1 MGRKIKFDKNCG
13 SKFITIDDEK
23 KWELI
28 REIATVKRYES
39 SFNAIVNDA
48 LAFGLPELHKRL
60 FDKVQLDGEEKAVS
74 VPKEYSVDAFYFEL
88 IRLMKEIIANQPSGG
103 ETTDMLHLQS
113 SLVMGG
119 RNAVGRKFQER
130 ISERHAG
137 LHRERR
143 SKTIERSGEVN
154 GNQQSTGRTE
164 YTIHAVPLAEE
175 HKRT

>member
-88 IRLMKEIIANQPSGG
+88 IRLMKEIIANQVVEKRLICSIFN
-103 ETTDMLHLQS
+103 LL
-113 SLVMGG
+113 SLWADG
-119 RNAVGRKFQER
+119 
-130 ISERHAG
+130 
-137 LHRERR
+137 
-143 SKTIERSGEVN
+143 TRSGENFRKGFLKDTPDFIVKDEARLLRAPLKIR
-154 GNQQSTGRTE
+154 RTKSRRNLFRH
-164 YTIHAVPLAEE
+164 ISQNPFA
-175 HKRT
+175 

>member
-28 REIATVKRYES
+28 LEIATVKRYES

-88 IRLMKEIIANQPSGG
+88 IRLMKEIIANQVVEKRLICSIFNLLSVWADG
-103 ETTDMLHLQS
+103 T
-113 SLVMGG
+113 
-119 RNAVGRKFQER
+119 
-130 ISERHAG
+130 
-137 LHRERR
+137 
-143 SKTIERSGEVN
+143 RSGENFRKGFLKDTPDFIVKDEARLLKEA
-154 GNQQSTGRTE
+154 GR
-164 YTIHAVPLAEE
+164 
-175 HKRT
+175 

>member
-88 IRLMKEIIANQPSGG
+88 IRLMKEIIANQVVEKRLICSIFNLLPLWADG
-103 ETTDMLHLQS
+103 T
-113 SLVMGG
+113 
-119 RNAVGRKFQER
+119 
-130 ISERHAG
+130 
-137 LHRERR
+137 
-143 SKTIERSGEVN
+143 RSGENFRKGFLKDTPDFIVKDEARLLKEA
-154 GNQQSTGRTE
+154 GR
-164 YTIHAVPLAEE
+164 
-175 HKRT
+175 

>member
-74 VPKEYSVDAFYFEL
+74 VPKEYSVDAFNFEL
-88 IRLMKEIIANQPSGG
+88 IRLMKEIIANQVVEKRLICSIFN
-103 ETTDMLHLQS
+103 LL
-113 SLVMGG
+113 SLWADG
-119 RNAVGRKFQER
+119 
-130 ISERHAG
+130 
-137 LHRERR
+137 
-143 SKTIERSGEVN
+143 TRSGENFRKGFLKDTPDFIVKDEARLLKEA
-154 GNQQSTGRTE
+154 GR
-164 YTIHAVPLAEE
+164 
-175 HKRT
+175 

>member
-28 REIATVKRYES
+28 REIAAVKRYES

-88 IRLMKEIIANQPSGG
+88 IRLMKEIIANQVVEKRLICSIFN
-103 ETTDMLHLQS
+103 LL
-113 SLVMGG
+113 SLWADG
-119 RNAVGRKFQER
+119 
-130 ISERHAG
+130 
-137 LHRERR
+137 
-143 SKTIERSGEVN
+143 TRSGENFRKGFLKDTPDFIVKDEARLLKEA
-154 GNQQSTGRTE
+154 GR
-164 YTIHAVPLAEE
+164 
-175 HKRT
+175 

>member
-60 FDKVQLDGEEKAVS
+60 FDKVQLDGEEKAVN
-74 VPKEYSVDAFYFEL
+74 VPKEYSVDAFNFEL
-88 IRLMKEIIANQPSGG
+88 IRLMKEIIANQVVEKRLICSIFN
-103 ETTDMLHLQS
+103 LL
-113 SLVMGG
+113 SLWADG
-119 RNAVGRKFQER
+119 
-130 ISERHAG
+130 
-137 LHRERR
+137 
-143 SKTIERSGEVN
+143 TRSGENFRKGFLKDTPDFIVKDEARLLKEA
-154 GNQQSTGRTE
+154 GR
-164 YTIHAVPLAEE
+164 
-175 HKRT
+175 

>member
-88 IRLMKEIIANQPSGG
+88 IRLMKEIIANQVVEKRLVCSIFNLLAVWG
-103 ETTDMLHLQS
+103 EGAR
-113 SLVMGG
+113 MGEAFKKGFLKDTPDFIVKDEARLLKEAG
-119 RNAVGRKFQER
+119 R
-130 ISERHAG
+130 
-137 LHRERR
+137 
-143 SKTIERSGEVN
+143 
-154 GNQQSTGRTE
+154 
-164 YTIHAVPLAEE
+164 
-175 HKRT
+175 

>member
-74 VPKEYSVDAFYFEL
+74 VPKEYSGFNGGLWASRPTLTFYLFTITSYL
-88 IRLMKEIIANQPSGG
+88 KSPPPY
-103 ETTDMLHLQS
+103 
-113 SLVMGG
+113 
-119 RNAVGRKFQER
+119 
-130 ISERHAG
+130 SEQRYFRH
-137 LHRERR
+137 
-143 SKTIERSGEVN
+143 
-154 GNQQSTGRTE
+154 
-164 YTIHAVPLAEE
+164 
-175 HKRT
+175 

>member
-74 VPKEYSVDAFYFEL
+74 VPKEYSVDAFYLEL
-88 IRLMKEIIANQPSGG
+88 IRLMKENIANQVVEKRLICSIFN
-103 ETTDMLHLQS
+103 LL
-113 SLVMGG
+113 SLWADG
-119 RNAVGRKFQER
+119 
-130 ISERHAG
+130 
-137 LHRERR
+137 
-143 SKTIERSGEVN
+143 TRSGENFRKGFLKDTPDFIVKDEARLLKEA
-154 GNQQSTGRTE
+154 GR
-164 YTIHAVPLAEE
+164 
-175 HKRT
+175 

>member
-13 SKFITIDDEK
+13 SKFITIDDET

-88 IRLMKEIIANQPSGG
+88 IRLMKEIIANQVVEKRLICSIFN
-103 ETTDMLHLQS
+103 LL
-113 SLVMGG
+113 SLWADG
-119 RNAVGRKFQER
+119 
-130 ISERHAG
+130 
-137 LHRERR
+137 
-143 SKTIERSGEVN
+143 TRSGENFRKGFLKDTPDFIVKDEARLLKEA
-154 GNQQSTGRTE
+154 GR
-164 YTIHAVPLAEE
+164 
-175 HKRT
+175 

>member
-1 MGRKIKFDKNCG
+1 MGRKMKLDGNCG

-88 IRLMKEIIANQPSGG
+88 IRLMKEIIANQVVEKRLICSIFN
-103 ETTDMLHLQS
+103 LL
-113 SLVMGG
+113 SLWADG
-119 RNAVGRKFQER
+119 
-130 ISERHAG
+130 
-137 LHRERR
+137 
-143 SKTIERSGEVN
+143 TRSGENFRKGFLKDTPDFIVKDEARLLKEA
-154 GNQQSTGRTE
+154 GR
-164 YTIHAVPLAEE
+164 
-175 HKRT
+175 

>member
-1 MGRKIKFDKNCG
+1 MGRKTKFDKNCG

-74 VPKEYSVDAFYFEL
+74 VPKEYSIDAFYFEL
-88 IRLMKEIIANQPSGG
+88 IRLMKEIIANQVVEKRLICSIFNLLTVWADG
-103 ETTDMLHLQS
+103 T
-113 SLVMGG
+113 
-119 RNAVGRKFQER
+119 
-130 ISERHAG
+130 
-137 LHRERR
+137 
-143 SKTIERSGEVN
+143 RSGERFSKGFLKDTPDFIVKEEARLLKEA
-154 GNQQSTGRTE
+154 GR
-164 YTIHAVPLAEE
+164 
-175 HKRT
+175 

>member
-23 KWELI
+23 KWVLI

-88 IRLMKEIIANQPSGG
+88 IRLMKEIIANQVVEKRLICSIFN
-103 ETTDMLHLQS
+103 LL
-113 SLVMGG
+113 SLWADG
-119 RNAVGRKFQER
+119 
-130 ISERHAG
+130 
-137 LHRERR
+137 
-143 SKTIERSGEVN
+143 TRSGENFRKGFLKDTPDFIVKDEARLLKEA
-154 GNQQSTGRTE
+154 GR
-164 YTIHAVPLAEE
+164 
-175 HKRT
+175 

>member
-28 REIATVKRYES
+28 REITTVKRYES

-88 IRLMKEIIANQPSGG
+88 IRLMKEIIANQVVEKRLICSIFN
-103 ETTDMLHLQS
+103 LL
-113 SLVMGG
+113 SLWADG
-119 RNAVGRKFQER
+119 
-130 ISERHAG
+130 
-137 LHRERR
+137 
-143 SKTIERSGEVN
+143 TRSGENFRKGFLKDTPDFIVKDEARLLKEA
-154 GNQQSTGRTE
+154 GR
-164 YTIHAVPLAEE
+164 
-175 HKRT
+175 

>member
-88 IRLMKEIIANQPSGG
+88 IRLMKEIIANQVVEKRLICSIFN
-103 ETTDMLHLQS
+103 LL
-113 SLVMGG
+113 SLWADG
-119 RNAVGRKFQER
+119 
-130 ISERHAG
+130 
-137 LHRERR
+137 
-143 SKTIERSGEVN
+143 TRSGENFRKGFLKDTPDFIVKDEA
-154 GNQQSTGRTE
+154 RLLKE
-164 YTIHAVPLAEE
+164 AW
-175 HKRT
+175 R

>member
-13 SKFITIDDEK
+13 SKFIPIDDEK

-88 IRLMKEIIANQPSGG
+88 IRLMKEIIANQVVEKRLICSIFN
-103 ETTDMLHLQS
+103 LL
-113 SLVMGG
+113 SLWADGP
-119 RNAVGRKFQER
+119 
-130 ISERHAG
+130 
-137 LHRERR
+137 
-143 SKTIERSGEVN
+143 RSGENFRKGFLKDTPDFIVKDEARLLKEA
-154 GNQQSTGRTE
+154 GR
-164 YTIHAVPLAEE
+164 
-175 HKRT
+175 

>member
-88 IRLMKEIIANQPSGG
+88 IRLMKEIIANQVVEKRLICSIFNLLSLWAGG
-103 ETTDMLHLQS
+103 T
-113 SLVMGG
+113 
-119 RNAVGRKFQER
+119 
-130 ISERHAG
+130 
-137 LHRERR
+137 
-143 SKTIERSGEVN
+143 RSGENFRKGFLKDTPDFIVKDEARLLKEA
-154 GNQQSTGRTE
+154 GR
-164 YTIHAVPLAEE
+164 
-175 HKRT
+175 

>member
-88 IRLMKEIIANQPSGG
+88 IRLMKEIIANQVVEERLICSIFN
-103 ETTDMLHLQS
+103 LL
-113 SLVMGG
+113 SLWADG
-119 RNAVGRKFQER
+119 
-130 ISERHAG
+130 
-137 LHRERR
+137 
-143 SKTIERSGEVN
+143 TRSGENFRKGFLKDTPDFIVKDEARLLKEA
-154 GNQQSTGRTE
+154 GR
-164 YTIHAVPLAEE
+164 
-175 HKRT
+175 

>member
-1 MGRKIKFDKNCG
+1 MGRKIKCDKNCG

-39 SFNAIVNDA
+39 SFNAIGNDA

-88 IRLMKEIIANQPSGG
+88 IRLMKEIIANQVVEKRLICSIFN
-103 ETTDMLHLQS
+103 LL
-113 SLVMGG
+113 SLWADG
-119 RNAVGRKFQER
+119 
-130 ISERHAG
+130 
-137 LHRERR
+137 
-143 SKTIERSGEVN
+143 TRSGENFRKGFLKDTPDFIVKDEARLLKEA
-154 GNQQSTGRTE
+154 GR
-164 YTIHAVPLAEE
+164 
-175 HKRT
+175 